1 MPNTKQEI
9 VMETTHGRREK
20 CKTEFKAVINKV
32 LVTGLILTTLMSG
45 TIMPAYAAS
54 NYQVSVG
61 NNVGVTQQ
69 YGVSVQS
76 EIQNIRNTIQAINV
90 MRENGFVT
98 DSMLQKLASQL
109 YSLDRAVDI
118 SGTNATAEV
127 LSIVSEAENVIKG
140 LDNTASVE
148 AAIIVLKSKYGANEE
163 SYSAN
168 NKEAHVAIT
177 SFSDIGPSHWAYKD
191 VMIIANK
198 GIIAGTTAPVNGV
211 GTYNPSGNVTVG
223 EFLTLS
229 TRLVASDKIQ
239 DEGNFAH
246 WAVPY
251 YMAAIDAGLITPQQ
265 FACTPE
271 VLNAPMTR
279 EDMAMVL
286 VKIAEVNGENLEVRL
301 GIENNISDYSK
312 VDTFKKDA
320 VRAAYSNGLL
330 TGKDTSGRFDPTGV
344 LTRAE
349 VATVFCRVM
358 NYTNRP
364 VVVVQSNPGTSGD
377 SQTVQSEYSKYV
389 VTEDVETKGVL
400 RPTYSEQYNKEAMN
414 GVKMGEDANGVY
426 VEVTAPVL
434 PDVIKGDF
442 EVRYRVVL
450 SEPNGDYFAEN
461 VNFTLNSGE
470 TKKVYFNSFEDT
482 KVLKGQIGSA
492 TIRIS
497 VDNTSNGR
505 YMKSITVDSYN
516 KSKARVDRYDGTN
529 PSTIDYNSNHIFVG
543 IGK

>member
-109 YSLDRAVDI
+109 YSLDRAVDM

-127 LSIVSEAENVIKG
+127 LSIINEAENVIKG

-148 AAIIVLKSKYGANEE
+148 AAIIVLKSKYAVNEE

-177 SFSDIGPSHWAYKD
+177 SFSDIGPSHWAYND

-229 TRLVASDKIQ
+229 TRLVAADKIQ
-239 DEGNFAH
+239 DEGDFAH

-279 EDMAMVL
+279 EDMAVVL

-301 GIENNISDYSK
+301 GIENNISDYSQ

-389 VTEDVETKGVL
+389 VTKEGDTQGML
-400 RPTYSEQYNKEAMN
+400 RGTYSDEYNKKAMD

-442 EVRYRVVL
+442 KISYSFVL
-450 SEPNGDYFAEN
+450 HESNGDYFAEDID
-461 VNFTLNSGE
+461 FTLKSGE
-470 TKKVYFNSFEDT
+470 IKRVYFNSHQDT
-482 KVLKGQIGSA
+482 KVVSSQIGDA
-492 TIRIS
+492 TVYVNI
-497 VDNTSNGR
+497 VNNSNAK
-505 YMKSITVDSYN
+505 YAKSLKINSSN
-516 KSKARVDRYDGTN
+516 KGVAIADWYDGTN
-529 PSTIDYNSNHIFVG
+529 SSTIDYNSNHIFAG

>member
-286 VKIAEVNGENLEVRL
+286 VNIAKANGETLKSTP
-301 GIENNISDYSK
+301 GIEQNISDYSK
-312 VDTFKKDA
+312 VGVFKRDA
-320 VRAAYSNGLL
+320 VKQAYSNGLI

-358 NYTNRP
+358 NYTKRP
-364 VVVVQSNPGTSGD
+364 DVVVNTGGSGTTSQYDDVKILTGENAGLMRLDVAKKYDLQALETARFYKENGKLYVSIDLPKLPDGFQWVYGIDAETKDGD
-377 SQTVQSEYSKYV
+377 CVFYTMNSDCTGKIGKQVIEVYSKYDDKTV
-389 VTEDVETKGVL
+389 GDIAYATIDVKIINNENKSIVSHKLASNNPNKVL
-400 RPTYSEQYNKEAMN
+400 RQSS
-414 GVKMGEDANGVY
+414 
-426 VEVTAPVL
+426 L
-434 PDVIKGDF
+434 
-442 EVRYRVVL
+442 
-450 SEPNGDYFAEN
+450 
-461 VNFTLNSGE
+461 
-470 TKKVYFNSFEDT
+470 
-482 KVLKGQIGSA
+482 
-492 TIRIS
+492 
-497 VDNTSNGR
+497 NTSN
-505 YMKSITVDSYN
+505 SAWEDFDT
-516 KSKARVDRYDGTN
+516 SK
-529 PSTIDYNSNHIFVG
+529 IFG
-543 IGK
+543 W

>member
-1 MPNTKQEI
+1 MK
-9 VMETTHGRREK
+9 
-20 CKTEFKAVINKV
+20 KV
-32 LVTGLILTTLMSG
+32 LSSLIIVTMLLSTT
-45 TIMPAYAAS
+45 AFA
-54 NYQVSVG
+54 
-61 NNVGVTQQ
+61 GVT
-69 YGVSVQS
+69 
-76 EIQNIRNTIQAINV
+76 
-90 MRENGFVT
+90 
-98 DSMLQKLASQL
+98 
-109 YSLDRAVDI
+109 I
-118 SGTNATAEV
+118 STYNLEQRLT
-127 LSIVSEAENVIKG
+127 
-140 LDNTASVE
+140 
-148 AAIIVLKSKYGANEE
+148 
-163 SYSAN
+163 
-168 NKEAHVAIT
+168 
-177 SFSDIGPSHWAYKD
+177 FSDLPPSHWAYKD

-229 TRLVASDKIQ
+229 TRLVAADKIQ
-239 DEGNFAH
+239 DEGDFAH

-279 EDMAMVL
+279 EDMAVVL

-301 GIENNISDYSK
+301 GIENNISDYSQ

>member
-109 YSLDRAVDI
+109 YSLDRAVDM

-148 AAIIVLKSKYGANEE
+148 AAIIVLKSKYAVNED
-163 SYSAN
+163 SYSVN

-229 TRLVASDKIQ
+229 TRLVAADKIQ
-239 DEGNFAH
+239 DEGDFAH

-279 EDMAMVL
+279 EDMAVVL

-301 GIENNISDYSK
+301 GIENNISDYSQ

-364 VVVVQSNPGTSGD
+364 VVVVQSNPGTSGG
-377 SQTVQSEYSKYV
+377 SQTAQSEYSKYV
-389 VTEDVETKGVL
+389 VTEEGQTTGAL
-400 RPTYSEQYNKEAMN
+400 RPAYSDQYNKEAMN
-414 GVKMGEDANGVY
+414 TVKYGEDANGVY

-442 EVRYRVVL
+442 KISYSFVL
-450 SEPNGDYFAEN
+450 HEADGTYFADDID
-461 VNFTLNSGE
+461 FTLASGE
-470 TKKVYFNSFEDT
+470 TKKVYFNSHQDT
-482 KVLKGQIGSA
+482 KVLKGQIGDA
-492 TIRIS
+492 S
-497 VDNTSNGR
+497 VYINIYNIKDGR
-505 YMKSITVDSYN
+505 YMKSLKVNTSN
-516 KSKARVDRYDGTN
+516 KSKARVDWYDGN
-529 PSTIDYNSNHIFVG
+529 NSSFIDYNSNHIFAG

>member
-1 MPNTKQEI
+1 MPNKTEI
-9 VMETTHGRREK
+9 VMETTHGRKDK

-32 LVTGLILTTLMSG
+32 LVSGIILATLMTS
-45 TIMPAYAAS
+45 TITPAYAAS
-54 NYQVSVG
+54 NYHVSVG
-61 NNVGVTQQ
+61 NDAPITQQ

-90 MRENGFVT
+90 MRANGVVT
-98 DSMLQKLASQL
+98 DSMIQKLASQI
-109 YSLDRAVDI
+109 YNLDRAMDI
-118 SGTNATAEV
+118 AGEGATVEIMSV
-127 LSIVSEAENVIKG
+127 ITEAENAISG
-140 LDNTASVE
+140 LDNASPAEIALVM
-148 AAIIVLKSKYGANEE
+148 LKAKFVVGEDSHVAT
-163 SYSAN
+163 

-198 GIIAGTTAPVNGV
+198 GIIAGTSTPVNGV

-229 TRLVASDKIQ
+229 TRLVAADKIQ

-265 FACTPE
+265 FSCTPE
-271 VLNAPMTR
+271 VLNAPMSR

-286 VKIAEVNGENLEVRL
+286 VNIAKANGENLEVRL
-301 GIENNISDYSK
+301 GIEQNISDYSK
-312 VDTFKKDA
+312 VNVFKRDA
-320 VRAAYSNGLL
+320 VKVAYSNGLIA
-330 TGKDTSGRFDPTGV
+330 GKDKTGRFDPQGT

-358 NYTNRP
+358 NYTSRP
-364 VVVVQSNPGTSGD
+364 VVVVQSNPGTSGG

-389 VTEDVETKGVL
+389 VTKEGATQGML
-400 RPTYSEQYNKEAMN
+400 RADYADEYNKKAMDS
-414 GVKMGEDANGVY
+414 VKYGEDANGVY

-434 PDVIKGDF
+434 PDVIKEDF
-442 EVRYRVVL
+442 KISYSFGVCKD
-450 SEPNGDYFAEN
+450 NGDYFADGIDI
-461 VNFTLNSGE
+461 TLKSGE

-482 KVLKGQIGSA
+482 KVLKGQIGEA

-497 VDNTSNGR
+497 VNNTNNGR
-505 YMKSITVDSYN
+505 YSKAITVKTSD
-516 KSKARVDRYDGTN
+516 KSKAKVDWYDNTNGT
-529 PSTIDYNSNHIFVG
+529 TIDYNSNHIFAG

>member
-9 VMETTHGRREK
+9 VMETTHGRKDK

-32 LVTGLILTTLMSG
+32 LVTGLILTTLMSS

-54 NYQVSVG
+54 NYHVSVG
-61 NNVGVTQQ
+61 NDAPITQQ

-76 EIQNIRNTIQAINV
+76 EIQNIRNTIQAINL

-109 YSLDRAVDI
+109 YSLDRAIDI
-118 SGTNATAEV
+118 SGADASAEV
-127 LSIVSEAENVIKG
+127 LSIIGEAENVIKG

-148 AAIIVLKSKYGANEE
+148 AAIVILKSRYAVNED
-163 SYSAN
+163 SYSVN

-198 GIIAGTTAPVNGV
+198 GIIAGTSAPVNGV

-229 TRLVASDKIQ
+229 TRLVAADKIQ
-239 DEGNFAH
+239 DEGEFAH

-251 YMAAIDAGLITPQQ
+251 YMAAIESGLITPQQ

-271 VLNAPMTR
+271 VLNAPMSR

-301 GIENNISDYSK
+301 GIENNISDYNT
-312 VDTFKKDA
+312 VDNFKKDA

-330 TGKDTSGRFDPTGV
+330 TGKDTSGRFAPKDT

-358 NYTNRP
+358 NYTPRP
-364 VVVVQSNPGTSGD
+364 VVVVQSNPGTSGG
-377 SQTVQSEYSKYV
+377 SQTVQNEYSKYV
-389 VTEDVETKGVL
+389 VTKEGNTQGML
-400 RPTYSEQYNKEAMN
+400 LANYSDEYNKKAMDS
-414 GVKMGEDANGVY
+414 VKYGEDANGVY

-442 EVRYRVVL
+442 KISYSFGVRKD
-450 SEPNGDYFAEN
+450 NGDYFADGIDI
-461 VNFTLNSGE
+461 TLNSGE

-482 KVLKGQIGSA
+482 KVLKGQIGVA
-492 TIRIS
+492 S
-497 VDNTSNGR
+497 VYINIYNTKNGR
-505 YMKSITVDSYN
+505 YMKSLTVESTN
-516 KSKARVDRYDGTN
+516 KSKARVDWYSNTN
-529 PSTIDYNSNHIFVG
+529 SSVIDYNSNHIFAG

>member
-61 NNVGVTQQ
+61 NDAPITQQ

-76 EIQNIRNTIQAINV
+76 EIQNIRNTIQAINL

-109 YSLDRAVDI
+109 YSLDRAIDI
-118 SGTNATAEV
+118 SGADASAEV
-127 LSIVSEAENVIKG
+127 LSIIGEAENVIKG

-148 AAIIVLKSKYGANEE
+148 AAIVILKSRYAVNED
-163 SYSAN
+163 SYSVN

-198 GIIAGTTAPVNGV
+198 GIIAGTSAPVNGV

-229 TRLVASDKIQ
+229 TRLVAADKIQ
-239 DEGNFAH
+239 DEGEFAH

-251 YMAAIDAGLITPQQ
+251 YMAAIESGLITPQQ

-271 VLNAPMTR
+271 VLNAPMSR

-301 GIENNISDYSK
+301 GIENNISDYNT
-312 VDTFKKDA
+312 VDTFKRDA

-330 TGKDTSGRFDPTGV
+330 TGKDTSGRFAPKDT

-358 NYTNRP
+358 NYTPRP

-389 VTEDVETKGVL
+389 VTEEGVTNGAL
-400 RPTYSEQYNKEAMN
+400 RPVYSDEYNKKAMD

-426 VEVTAPVL
+426 VEVTAPTL

-442 EVRYRVVL
+442 KISYSFVL
-450 SEPNGDYFAEN
+450 HKSNGDYFAEDID
-461 VNFTLNSGE
+461 FTLKSGE

-492 TIRIS
+492 SIRIS
-497 VDNTSNGR
+497 VNNTSNGR
-505 YMKSITVDSYN
+505 YMKDITVKTSDT
-516 KSKARVDRYDGTN
+516 SKARVDWYNNTN
-529 PSTIDYNSNHIFVG
+529 GSFIDYNSNHIFAG

>member
-54 NYQVSVG
+54 NYHVSVG

-90 MRENGFVT
+90 MRANGVVT

-109 YSLDRAVDI
+109 YSLDRAIDI
-118 SGTNATAEV
+118 SGADVSAEV
-127 LSIVSEAENVIKG
+127 LSIIGEAENVIKG

-148 AAIIVLKSKYGANEE
+148 AAIIVLKSKYAVNED
-163 SYSAN
+163 SYSVN

-177 SFSDIGPSHWAYKD
+177 SFSDIGPSHWAYND

-211 GTYNPSGNVTVG
+211 GTYNPSGKVTVG

-229 TRLVASDKIQ
+229 TRLVAADKIQ
-239 DEGNFAH
+239 DEGDFAH

-251 YMAAIDAGLITPQQ
+251 YMAAIEAGLITPQQ

-389 VTEDVETKGVL
+389 VTEEGVTNGAL
-400 RPTYSEQYNKEAMN
+400 RPVYSDEYNKKAMDS
-414 GVKMGEDANGVY
+414 VKYGEDANGVY

-442 EVRYRVVL
+442 KISYSFVL
-450 SEPNGDYFAEN
+450 HESNGDYFAED
-461 VNFTLNSGE
+461 VDFTLKSGE

-492 TIRIS
+492 SIRIS
-497 VDNTSNGR
+497 VNNASNGR
-505 YMKSITVDSYN
+505 YMKSIPVKTSE
-516 KSKARVDRYDGTN
+516 KTK
-529 PSTIDYNSNHIFVG
+529 
-543 IGK
+543 

>member
-1 MPNTKQEI
+1 MEQTK
-9 VMETTHGRREK
+9 MK
-20 CKTEFKAVINKV
+20 KV
-32 LVTGLILTTLMSG
+32 LSSLITLTMLIST
-45 TIMPAYAAS
+45 TAFA
-54 NYQVSVG
+54 
-61 NNVGVTQQ
+61 GVTITT
-69 YGVSVQS
+69 Y
-76 EIQNIRNTIQAINV
+76 NP
-90 MRENGFVT
+90 ENRLT
-98 DSMLQKLASQL
+98 
-109 YSLDRAVDI
+109 
-118 SGTNATAEV
+118 
-127 LSIVSEAENVIKG
+127 
-140 LDNTASVE
+140 
-148 AAIIVLKSKYGANEE
+148 
-163 SYSAN
+163 
-168 NKEAHVAIT
+168 
-177 SFSDIGPSHWAYKD
+177 FSDLPSTHWAYKD

-198 GIIAGTTAPVNGV
+198 GIIAGTSAPVNGV

-229 TRLVASDKIQ
+229 TRLVAADKIQ
-239 DEGNFAH
+239 DEGDFAH

-279 EDMAMVL
+279 EDMAVVL

-301 GIENNISDYSK
+301 GIENNISDYSQ

-364 VVVVQSNPGTSGD
+364 VVVVQSNPGTSGG
-377 SQTVQSEYSKYV
+377 SQIVQSEYSKYV
-389 VTEDVETKGVL
+389 VTKEGNTQGML
-400 RPTYSEQYNKEAMN
+400 LANYSDEYNKKAMD

-442 EVRYRVVL
+442 KISYSFGVCKA
-450 SEPNGDYFAEN
+450 NGDYFADGID
-461 VNFTLNSGE
+461 FTLTSGE

-482 KVLKGQIGSA
+482 KVLKGQIGDA
-492 TIRIS
+492 GIRIS
-497 VDNTSNGR
+497 VNNVSNGR
-505 YMKSITVDSYN
+505 YMKAITVDSYN
-516 KSKARVDRYDGTN
+516 KSKARVDWYSGTN
-529 PSTIDYNSNHIFVG
+529 GTTIDYNSNHIFAG

>member
-1 MPNTKQEI
+1 MK
-9 VMETTHGRREK
+9 
-20 CKTEFKAVINKV
+20 KV
-32 LVTGLILTTLMSG
+32 LSSLIILTMLIST
-45 TIMPAYAAS
+45 TAFA
-54 NYQVSVG
+54 
-61 NNVGVTQQ
+61 GVTITT
-69 YGVSVQS
+69 Y
-76 EIQNIRNTIQAINV
+76 NP
-90 MRENGFVT
+90 ENRLT
-98 DSMLQKLASQL
+98 
-109 YSLDRAVDI
+109 
-118 SGTNATAEV
+118 
-127 LSIVSEAENVIKG
+127 
-140 LDNTASVE
+140 
-148 AAIIVLKSKYGANEE
+148 
-163 SYSAN
+163 
-168 NKEAHVAIT
+168 
-177 SFSDIGPSHWAYKD
+177 FSDLPSTHWAYKD

-198 GIIAGTTAPVNGV
+198 GIIAGTSAPVNGV

-229 TRLVASDKIQ
+229 TRLVAADKIQ
-239 DEGNFAH
+239 DEGDFAH

-279 EDMAMVL
+279 EDMAVVL

-301 GIENNISDYSK
+301 GIENNISDYSQ

-389 VTEDVETKGVL
+389 VTKEGRTQGML
-400 RPTYSEQYNKEAMN
+400 RADYADEYNKKAMDS
-414 GVKMGEDANGVY
+414 VKYGEDANGVY

-434 PDVIKGDF
+434 LDVIKGDF
-442 EVRYRVVL
+442 KISYSFGVRKD
-450 SEPNGDYFAEN
+450 NGDYFADGIDIM
-461 VNFTLNSGE
+461 LNSGE

-482 KVLKGQIGSA
+482 KVLKGQIGVA
-492 TIRIS
+492 S
-497 VDNTSNGR
+497 VYINIYNIKNGR
-505 YMKSITVDSYN
+505 YSKSLTVESTN
-516 KSKARVDRYDGTN
+516 KSKAMVDWYDGN
-529 PSTIDYNSNHIFVG
+529 NDSVIDYNSNHIFAG